1 MSGLGEILI
10 GIIIL
15 IIVIAIA
22 WFLFA
27 RLYERS
33 STEVSFVRT
42 GMFGQRVVI
51 SGGAVVIPVLHRVIR
66 VNMNTIRL
74 PIRRE
79 NERALIT
86 QDRMRANVEANF
98 YLRVGATKEAVA
110 LAAQTLGSR
119 TMSAEA
125 MVDLVEGK
133 LISALRAIAAE
144 MTMEELHQRRH
155 EFSARVRDLLNEDLS
170 KNGLDVESASIA
182 QLDQTSREYFNPN
195 NAFDAAGLTKLT
207 EQIEE
212 RRRRRNE
219 IEQDTEVAIQLKNL
233 DSERQVLDIRREEEY
248 ARLAQEREISIR
260 RAQQSAEIATERAA
274 RQLDSEQADIRTKE
288 ALDRARITAERAVAE
303 ERVGVERQIRELE
316 IARSRAI
323 EFAEIERRRAVEIAE
338 QEAAIAVAAREA
350 ERAAAQAEA
359 EGARAAIVRAE
370 EEVISVRDIERAERD
385 RRLQVIAATAE
396 SERQGVAKRGAADT
410 GKYVATAEADATRIR
425 ADAESAADKLR
436 VSAAELRYAIEAEG
450 HRALHEAE
458 NVQSSEL
465 MDLRLKLATLER
477 LEGIVRE
484 SVKPMERID
493 GIKVVQVDGLMNAA
507 GGGGAAA
514 GSGSGNGIANSLPEQ
529 IVNSAL
535 RFRGQAPLVDYLLK
549 EVGLTNLE
557 LGSLRSLMDKRGEDA
572 EPPARDSLPPE

>member
-10 GIIIL
+10 GIILI

-33 STEVSFVRT
+33 STEMSFVRT

-51 SGGAVVIPVLHRVIR
+51 SGGAVVIPVLHRIIR

-74 PIRRE
+74 QIRRE
-79 NERALIT
+79 NERALMT
-86 QDRMRANVEANF
+86 QDRMRANIEANF
-98 YLRVGATKEAVA
+98 YLRVAATREAVA

-119 TMSAEA
+119 TMSADS
-125 MVDLVEGK
+125 MIDLVEGK

-144 MTMEELHQRRH
+144 MTMEELHQRRA
-155 EFSARVRDLLNEDLS
+155 EFSVRVRDLLNEDLS
-170 KNGLDVESASIA
+170 KNGLDVESVAIA
-182 QLDQTSREYFNPN
+182 QLDQTSREFFNPN

-233 DSERQVLDIRREEEY
+233 ESERQVLEIRRDEEY
-248 ARLAQEREISIR
+248 ARLGQEREIAVR
-260 RAQQSAEIATERAA
+260 RAQQEAEIATERAA
-274 RQLDSEQADIRTKE
+274 RHLDSEHAEIHTKE
-288 ALDRARITAERAVAE
+288 ALERARIAAERAVAE
-303 ERVGVERQIRELE
+303 ERVQVDRQIRELE
-316 IARSRAI
+316 IARSQAV
-323 EFAEIERRRAVEIAE
+323 EFADIERRKTVEIAE
-338 QEAAIAVAAREA
+338 QDAAIAVAAREI

-359 EGARAAIVRAE
+359 EGARAAVVRAE
-370 EEVISVRDIERAERD
+370 ESVISVRDLERAERD
-385 RRLQVIAATAE
+385 RRLQVIAAMASAE
-396 SERQGVAKRGAADT
+396 QQGVARRGEADT
-410 GKYVATAEADATRIR
+410 GKYVVEAEADSIRIR
-425 ADAESAADKLR
+425 AEAESAADKLR
-436 VSAAELRYAIEAEG
+436 VSAAELRYAIDAAG
-450 HRALHEAE
+450 QRALHEAE
-458 NVQSSEL
+458 NVQSTEL
-465 MDLRLKLATLER
+465 MDLRLKLAMLER

-507 GGGGAAA
+507 GGGGSAAN
-514 GSGSGNGIANSLPEQ
+514 GSGGATLPDQ

-557 LGSLRSLMDKRGEDA
+557 LGSLRSLIENK
-572 EPPARDSLPPE
+572 ARDEETPGGDLTP